1 MTRIDTRTD
10 PPQPRPAHGRI
21 LSDGLHPLIYKAL
34 AGLALWLVVSAWIG
48 FDGQGYVSFLLVVV
62 TGFFLIAAA
71 IPYLLWRV
79 WRNNSPGEPT
89 GDDKIGFR
97 AWWSGDFDTW
107 QGRVGGWDATVE
119 ILLPLGAAA
128 IGMTAIAL
136 VFRFVAA
143 GAS

>member
-1 MTRIDTRTD
+1 MTHIDTRIDA
-10 PPQPRPAHGRI
+10 PHPRPAHDRT

-79 WRNNSPGEPT
+79 WRSNSPGEST
-89 GDDKIGFR
+89 GANKVGFR
-97 AWWSGDFDTW
+97 AC
-107 QGRVGGWDATVE
+107 GRANSTPGR
-119 ILLPLGAAA
+119 AAS
-128 IGMTAIAL
+128 
-136 VFRFVAA
+136 RA
-143 GAS
+143 GTRRSRSYCRSAPQPSA